1 MRLFAVLCCLQS
13 AAAACKTDL
22 DCSLNGVC
30 SASSGVCACD
40 KPWKGA
46 GCGVLGYAKQ
56 TPISG
61 RDLFPI
67 NRSHNTWNGPIVGP
81 VNGLYHLYDPL
92 YGNYTGIKS
101 LFRVEYIMHGVAP
114 QIEGPYDWTSKP
126 TIPGGI
132 NPAFLVFN
140 GSQSGKTVYSL
151 WDGGVR
157 TSDSPDG
164 PWSKVSGRN
173 PCGANPAPATHKG
186 EFFCTS
192 QHTKQIYHA
201 PALEGPWTTISDI
214 NITAAN
220 GSSVSYASAFPN
232 VEDPFLFIDKRG
244 NFHVSGTSIL
254 LFYAHCNGRPQT

>member
-1 MRLFAVLCCLQS
+1 MGLRFFGAVLSLLLPV
-13 AAAACKTDL
+13 AIATCKGDL
-22 DCSLNGVC
+22 DCSLNGIC
-30 SASSGVCACD
+30 SASSGSCVCD
-40 KPWKGA
+40 KPWTGA
-46 GCGVLGYAKQ
+46 SCGVLGYAKQ
-56 TPISG
+56 SPISG

-81 VNGLYHLYDPL
+81 VDGIFHLYVPL

-101 LFRVEYIMHGVAP
+101 LFRVDYIMHGVASK
-114 QIEGPYDWTSKP
+114 IEGPYDWTARP

-140 GSQSGKTVYSL
+140 DSQTGNTMYSL

-157 TSDSPDG
+157 LSDSPDG
-164 PWSKVSGRN
+164 PWSKVNYSHRGPFSN
-173 PCGANPAPATHKG
+173 PCGGNPAPATHGG

-201 PALEGPWTTISDI
+201 PALEGPWTTLSDI

-232 VEDPFLFIDKRG
+232 VE
-244 NFHVSGTSIL
+244 
-254 LFYAHCNGRPQT
+254 